1 MKQEYAPIEEHIR
14 IYRGLLK
21 LGPLKISLLEEGH
34 ARMGSSL
41 HPLASSDEVDVSAFL
56 YSARRLPDC
65 IVKVDRVVMGK
76 SDVALRSSGLIDSS
90 CCIQVQA
97 RSRRRLTLFDG
108 RSTLAANICSPSDL
122 DDLVPALTCYQME
135 WNKIHSKLVRSDLG
149 RAIASNPGKV
159 LEKNEEMRKV
169 LHISRDDWEM
179 IQKAWGDAC
188 WGEKLSAIANGPKD
202 ITVEFASADPSR
214 YRDSMAGR
222 LTEFLSHFRGLDIE
236 RRPVYFVS
244 SNDHSLA
251 NLLSG
256 FAAKNREEIL
266 AHVLEDDRLRKRWE
280 LIKDD
285 DQGFGDNLLY
295 YSMQAHLRS
304 EERFRALRTA
314 EEEVGIRRHD
324 RSRFV
329 DLRASI
335 IEIGK
340 LQPDRMDGRLTMRGL
355 SSLKES
361 RALILNVDYPLGLSA
376 RYLLSQAISRLEDL
390 KGVYIMGKAATM
402 YGRLG
407 DVMIPAVVFDMH
419 SGRLFTFEN
428 CFSLREVRGHLRD
441 SAVFDDQRAVT
452 VRGTFLHNREAM
464 EEFKRD
470 DYNSIEM
477 EAGPYLSAVLES
489 HPSRGEKGEKIEL
502 GGERGFDFGILH
514 YASDTPYSQRVSLLS
529 KGLGYEG
536 IEATYACSLAIL
548 KRILEKEVLRLKI
561 ETGKK
566 RKGPGC
572 D

>member
-14 IYRGLLK
+14 AYRGLLK

-65 IVKVDRVVMGK
+65 IVKVDRVMMGK

-90 CCIQVQA
+90 YCIQVRA

-108 RSTLAANICSPSDL
+108 RSTLAATICSPSDL

-135 WNKIHSKLVRSDLG
+135 WNKMHSKLARSDLG
-149 RAIASNPGKV
+149 RAIASNPGRV
-159 LEKNEEMRKV
+159 LEMGEETRKV
-169 LHISRDDWEM
+169 LHISRDDWGM
-179 IQKAWGDAC
+179 IQKTWGEAC

-202 ITVEFASADPSR
+202 ITLEFASADPSR
-214 YRDSMAGR
+214 YRESMAGW
-222 LTEFLSHFRGLDIE
+222 LTEFLSHFRDLDIE

-256 FAAKNREEIL
+256 FAAKNREDIL

-280 LIKDD
+280 LLKDD
-285 DQGFGDNLLY
+285 DPGFGDDLLY
-295 YSMQAHLRS
+295 YSMQAHHRS
-304 EERFRALRTA
+304 EERSRALRAA

-329 DLRASI
+329 DIRASI

-340 LQPDRMDGRLTMRGL
+340 LQPDRMDGRLTIRGL

-376 RYLLSQAISRLEDL
+376 KNLLSQAMSRLEDL

-407 DVMIPAVVFDMH
+407 DVMIPAIVFDMH
-419 SGRLFTFEN
+419 FGRLFTFDN
-428 CFSLREVRGHLRD
+428 CFSLRDVRRHLRD
-441 SAVFDDQRAVT
+441 SAVFDDQKAVT

-464 EEFKRD
+464 EEFKRN

-489 HPSRGEKGEKIEL
+489 QPNRGEKGEKIEL
-502 GGERGFDFGILH
+502 GGERGFDLGILH

-548 KRILEKEVLRLKI
+548 RRILEKEMLRLRSEKG
-561 ETGKK
+561 EE
-566 RKGPGC
+566 RKGQG
-572 D
+572 